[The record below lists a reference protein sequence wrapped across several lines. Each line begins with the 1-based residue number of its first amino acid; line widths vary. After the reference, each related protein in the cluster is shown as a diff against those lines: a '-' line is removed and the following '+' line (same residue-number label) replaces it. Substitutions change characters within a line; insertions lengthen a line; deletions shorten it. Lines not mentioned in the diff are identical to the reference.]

1 MNAAPHVRYSF
12 HVDRSRRQHSLRTG
26 HDVTPPSTRIPRI
39 ARLMA
44 LALRFKRRLDEGAV
58 ASMADL
64 ARLGRVT
71 RARMTQLMDLTLLA
85 PDIQEALLFLP
96 ASTGHDAVS
105 LRALRYVCAAP
116 LWQDQRQRWSEITET
131 L

>member
-1 MNAAPHVRYSF
+1 MTAEPHVRYSF
-12 HVDRSRRQHSLRTG
+12 HIDRSRRQVQLRHG
-26 HDVTPPSTRIPRI
+26 APAVSAATRIPRI

-64 ARLGRVT
+64 AHMGRVT

-96 ASTGHDAVS
+96 PSTGHDAVS
-105 LRALRYVCAAP
+105 LRALRYVCATP
-116 LWQDQRQRWSEITET
+116 LWHEQRQRWAEITET